1 MMLLQILD
9 HLLQGIMRRIK
20 LYKGLKVNLRFV
32 FRPVEESSYFFFSQL
47 WVRLRL

>member
-9 HLLQGIMRRIK
+9 HLLQGIMHRIE
-20 LYKGLKVNLRFV
+20 LYKGLKEDLRFV

-47 WVRLRL
+47 WVRQKL